1 MNISIIENI
10 NNVLDSLHEFIIIL
24 PLIAA
29 LALHE
34 RCNHSHG
41 QTEELTVAM
50 EITANP
56 TKEVKSTSSAS
67 CKAMGI
73 LMRTTGLPSHG
84 GGREREGRE

>member
-1 MNISIIENI
+1 MKMNISIIEDI
-10 NNVLDSLHEFIIIL
+10 NNVLDSRHEFIIIL

-34 RCNHSHG
+34 SCNHSHR

-50 EITANP
+50 EITVNP
-56 TKEVKSTSSAS
+56 TKDVTSTSSAS
-67 CKAMGI
+67 CKAMEI

-84 GGREREGRE
+84 EREGGE